1 MADPVA
7 TTKKP
12 TRFLLNA
19 RSFPPGTPQEFKDVI
34 FRVLDT
40 LNGTQGTAY
49 TAEGTANTAQET
61 ATGAQDTANTANDT
75 ANAAQEGVNDLSG
88 RVTTLESDSV
98 STSNAGLQTLL
109 GALGLGGPLQID
121 GVQVVGPR
129 QPGWTN
135 NTGVAK
141 KGGSGDLALPVGAAY
156 SQAEMQ
162 AIADAV
168 VENRQLLTAVI
179 NALFS
184 HGLIGS

>member
-7 TTKKP
+7 TTKKA
-12 TRFLLNA
+12 TKFLLNA

-61 ATGAQDTANTANDT
+61 ATGAQDTANS
-75 ANAAQEGVNDLSG
+75 AQQGVEDLGG

-98 STSNAGLQTLL
+98 STTNTGLQTIL
-109 GALGLGGPLQID
+109 GAFGIADKLEID
-121 GVQVVGPR
+121 GDQVVGPR
-129 QPGWTN
+129 QTGWTA
-135 NTGVAK
+135 NTGDSQ
-141 KGGSGDLALPVGAAY
+141 KGGAGDVSLPVGTTY
-156 SQAEMQ
+156 TQAEIQ
-162 AIADAV
+162 AIANEVAT
-168 VENRQLLTAVI
+168 NRHLLTAVI
-179 NALFS
+179 QAMLT